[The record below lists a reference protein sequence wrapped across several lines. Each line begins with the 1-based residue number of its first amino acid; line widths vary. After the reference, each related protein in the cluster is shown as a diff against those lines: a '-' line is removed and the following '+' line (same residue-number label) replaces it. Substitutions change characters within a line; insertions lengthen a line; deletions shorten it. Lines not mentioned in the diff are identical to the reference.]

1 MKKSLEIN
9 LTKHVEPIFM
19 FNSVCQALTMLG
31 TGISKM
37 NKTNILL
44 AYFELRKIEN
54 LPERQR

>member
-9 LTKHVEPIFM
+9 LTKRVEPIFT

-31 TGISKM
+31 TGIS